1 MIEITVSPQKP
12 VLDDRPLR
20 HRVGL
25 IALATDHTSE
35 VDYARMLVPQGVGVY
50 TARIPY
56 ANPVTPETLRAM
68 APELAQAA
76 ALILPD
82 EALDAVIYGCTSASV
97 CIGDAAVTAAI
108 RQGKPDVP
116 VVTPVS
122 ATLEG
127 LRALGAT
134 RISVLTPYSVETSRP
149 MADLF
154 AAEGFGLDRFTCLDM
169 ADDREMARISLA
181 SIIELA
187 VQAAAKGSEA
197 LFISCT
203 AVRAAA
209 VIAEVEAA
217 VGIPV
222 LSSNYACAWR
232 VLRLL
237 GDGEAAARGQLMQ
250 IGLVP

>member
-1 MIEITVSPQKP
+1 MTEIIVSTQKP
-12 VLDDRPLR
+12 VLDTRPLR

-35 VDYARMLVPQGVGVY
+35 VDYARMLVPQGVGLY

-108 RQGKPDVP
+108 RQGKPDVA
-116 VVTPVS
+116 VVTPIS
-122 ATLEG
+122 ATLAG
-127 LRALGAT
+127 LRAFGAK

-154 AAEGFGLDRFTCLDM
+154 EVEGFGLDRFTCLDM
-169 ADDREMARISLA
+169 DDDREMARISLG
-181 SIIELA
+181 SIIDLA
-187 VQAAAKGSEA
+187 TQAVAKGSEA

-203 AVRAAA
+203 AVRAAG
-209 VIAEVEAA
+209 VIAEIEAA

-222 LSSNYACAWR
+222 LSSNYAGAWQ

-237 GDGEAAARGQLMQ
+237 GDQGAAAPGRLMQ
-250 IGLVP
+250 IGLAP